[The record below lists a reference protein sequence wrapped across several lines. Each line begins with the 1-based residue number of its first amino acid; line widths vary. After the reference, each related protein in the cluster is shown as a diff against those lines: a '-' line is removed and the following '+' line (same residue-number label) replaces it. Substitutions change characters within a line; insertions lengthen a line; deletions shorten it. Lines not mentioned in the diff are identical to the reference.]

1 MAALLS
7 TENISQTYGAR
18 TLFHGI
24 NLSLN
29 EGERVGMIGPN
40 GAGKSTL
47 LKILAGVETPTEG
60 TRSLRKGS
68 RVVYLP
74 QEDEFSP
81 DETVRTALENIL
93 TKEPLEIHERDVR
106 VEKQISRLA
115 FTDPDQLVTSLSGG
129 WRKRLAIS
137 RLLILEPDLILMD
150 EPTNHLDLDGI
161 YWLEEILKGSN
172 LTFLVV
178 SHDRYLLENS
188 CDRVIELS
196 AAYPQGSLSISGNYS
211 KFLEKRE
218 QFLAGQAQQQQSL
231 ANQVRREVEWLR
243 RGPKARTTK
252 AKYRID
258 EAGRMQDE
266 LADLKMRNSQN
277 KRVNVDFAASDRRS
291 NKLINLKHGAKSYGG
306 RTLFSDL
313 SFSLERGQKLGLLGS
328 NGSGKTT
335 LVRILIGE
343 TEPDEGSIDR
353 GEGIRVA
360 LFDQNREQLDLAMTL
375 RNALAPD
382 GDQVYFQDRR
392 IHVAAWSQ
400 RFLFRPEQLDMPI
413 GQLSGGEQAR
423 VLLARMMLI
432 PADVLILDEP
442 TNNLDIPSLEVLE
455 DSINDFPGAVV
466 LITHDRYLLERVST
480 GLLGL
485 DGDGGFGLYTDYEH
499 WRQARDAAKRKRSPK
514 SEKSAKETKAAPAP
528 VPKSKGLSFKE
539 KKELETIEGDIHAA
553 EALVAELLKK
563 VEDPAIVN
571 DHVKLIDACH
581 DLEEAQT
588 RVNYLFARWEELEAK
603 KNA

>member
-7 TENISQTYGAR
+7 TENISQTFGAR

-47 LKILAGVETPTEG
+47 LKILAGLETPTEG
-60 TRSLRKGS
+60 TRSLRKGA

-74 QEDEFSP
+74 QEDTFSP
-81 DETVRTALENIL
+81 EETVRSSLLNALSNERL
-93 TKEPLEIHERDVR
+93 EEHEKEVR
-106 VEKQISRLA
+106 AEKQISRLE
-115 FTDPDQLVTSLSGG
+115 FPDPEQNASSLSGG
-129 WRKRLAIS
+129 WRKRLAIC
-137 RLLILEPDLILMD
+137 RLLVLEPDLVLMD

-161 YWLEEILKGSN
+161 FWLEGILAATN
-172 LTFLVV
+172 LTFLAV

-188 CDRVIELS
+188 CDRIIELS
-196 AAYPQGSLSISGNYS
+196 AAYPQGSLSIDGNYS

-231 ANQVRREVEWLR
+231 ANQVRREIEWLR

-252 AKYRID
+252 AKYRVD
-258 EAGRMQDE
+258 EAGRMQQE
-266 LADLKMRNSQN
+266 LADLRTRNSQN
-277 KRVNVDFAASDRRS
+277 KRVDVDFAASDRRS
-291 NKLINLKHGAKSYGG
+291 NKLINLKNVSKSLGG
-306 RTLFSDL
+306 RRLFGDL
-313 SFSLERGQKLGLLGS
+313 SVVLERGQKLGLLGA

-335 LVRILIGE
+335 LVKLLTGE
-343 TEPDEGSIDR
+343 LTPDEGTIER

-360 LFDQNREQLDLAMTL
+360 LFDQNREQLDLGMTL
-375 RNALAPD
+375 RQALAPD

-400 RFLFRPEQLDMPI
+400 RFLFRPEQLDLPLS
-413 GQLSGGEQAR
+413 QLSGGEQAR

-455 DSINDFPGAVV
+455 DSINEFPGAVV

-485 DGDGGFGLYTDYEH
+485 DGQGGFGLYTDYEH
-499 WRQARDAAKRKRSPK
+499 WKEARDEAKQRSATKIEKPAK
-514 SEKSAKETKAAPAP
+514 SVKAAPPA
-528 VPKSKGLSFKE
+528 KAKGLSYKE
-539 KKELETIEGDIHAA
+539 KKELETMESDIHVA
-553 EALVAELLKK
+553 EELVAELQKR
-563 VEDPAIVN
+563 VEDPAVVSN
-571 DHVKLIDACH
+571 HVKLAEACKV
-581 DLEEAQT
+581 LEEAQA
-588 RVNYLFARWEELEAK
+588 RVNQLYARWEELEAK
-603 KNA
+603 QSGG

>member
-7 TENISQTYGAR
+7 TENISQTFGAR

-47 LKILAGVETPTEG
+47 LKILAGLETPTEG
-60 TRSLRKGS
+60 TRSLRKGA

-74 QEDEFSP
+74 QEDTFSP
-81 DETVRTALENIL
+81 EETVRSSLLNALSNERL
-93 TKEPLEIHERDVR
+93 EEHEKEVR
-106 VEKQISRLA
+106 AEKQISRLE
-115 FTDPDQLVTSLSGG
+115 FPDPEQNASSLSGG
-129 WRKRLAIS
+129 WRKRLAIC
-137 RLLILEPDLILMD
+137 RLLVLEPDLVLMD

-161 YWLEEILKGSN
+161 FWLEGILAATN
-172 LTFLVV
+172 LTFLAV

-188 CDRVIELS
+188 CDRIIELS
-196 AAYPQGSLSISGNYS
+196 AAYPQGSLSIDGNYS

-231 ANQVRREVEWLR
+231 ANQVRREIEWLR

-252 AKYRID
+252 AKYRVD
-258 EAGRMQDE
+258 EAGRMQQE
-266 LADLKMRNSQN
+266 LADLRTRNSQN
-277 KRVNVDFAASDRRS
+277 KRVDVDFAASDRRS
-291 NKLINLKHGAKSYGG
+291 NKLINLKNVSKSLGG
-306 RTLFSDL
+306 RRLFGDL
-313 SFSLERGQKLGLLGS
+313 SVVLERGQKLGLLGA

-335 LVRILIGE
+335 LVKLLTGE
-343 TEPDEGSIDR
+343 LTPDEGTIDR

-360 LFDQNREQLDLAMTL
+360 LFDQNREQLDLGVTL
-375 RNALAPD
+375 RQALAPD

-400 RFLFRPEQLDMPI
+400 RFLFRPEQLDLPLS
-413 GQLSGGEQAR
+413 QLSGGEQAR

-455 DSINDFPGAVV
+455 DSINEFPGAVV

-485 DGDGGFGLYTDYEH
+485 DGQGGFGLYTDYEH
-499 WRQARDAAKRKRSPK
+499 WKEARDEARQ
-514 SEKSAKETKAAPAP
+514 KSAVKVEKPTKPTKATGPI
-528 VPKSKGLSFKE
+528 KSKGLSYKE
-539 KKELETIEGDIHAA
+539 KKELETMETDIHVA
-553 EALVAELLKK
+553 EELVAELQKR
-563 VEDPAIVN
+563 VEDPAVISN
-571 DHVKLIDACH
+571 HVKLAEACKV
-581 DLEEAQT
+581 LEEAQS
-588 RVNYLFARWEELEAK
+588 RVNQLYARWEELEAK
-603 KNA
+603 QSGG

>member
-7 TENISQTYGAR
+7 TENISQTFGAR

-47 LKILAGVETPTEG
+47 LKILAGLETPTEG
-60 TRSLRKGS
+60 TRSLRKGA

-74 QEDEFSP
+74 QEDTFSP
-81 DETVRTALENIL
+81 EETVRSSLLNALSNERL
-93 TKEPLEIHERDVR
+93 EEHEKEVR
-106 VEKQISRLA
+106 AEKQISRLE
-115 FTDPDQLVTSLSGG
+115 FPDPEQNASSLSGG
-129 WRKRLAIS
+129 WRKRLAIC
-137 RLLILEPDLILMD
+137 RLLVLEPDLFLMD

-161 YWLEEILKGSN
+161 FWLEGILAATN
-172 LTFLVV
+172 LTFLAV

-188 CDRVIELS
+188 CDRIIELS
-196 AAYPQGSLSISGNYS
+196 AAYPQGSLSIDGNYS

-231 ANQVRREVEWLR
+231 ANQVRREIEWLR

-252 AKYRID
+252 AKYRVD
-258 EAGRMQDE
+258 EAGRMQQE
-266 LADLKMRNSQN
+266 LADLRTRNSQN
-277 KRVNVDFAASDRRS
+277 KRVDVDFAASDRRS
-291 NKLINLKHGAKSYGG
+291 NKLINLKNVSKSLGG
-306 RTLFSDL
+306 RRLFGDL
-313 SFSLERGQKLGLLGS
+313 SVVLERGQKLGLLGA

-335 LVRILIGE
+335 LVKLLTGE
-343 TEPDEGSIDR
+343 LTPDEGTIER

-360 LFDQNREQLDLAMTL
+360 LFDQNREQLDLSMTL
-375 RNALAPD
+375 RQALAPD

-400 RFLFRPEQLDMPI
+400 RFLFRPEQLDLPLS
-413 GQLSGGEQAR
+413 QLSGGEQAR

-455 DSINDFPGAVV
+455 DSINEFPGAVV

-485 DGDGGFGLYTDYEH
+485 DGQGGFGLYTDFEH
-499 WRQARDAAKRKRSPK
+499 WKGARDEAKQ
-514 SEKSAKETKAAPAP
+514 KSAVKVEKPAKP
-528 VPKSKGLSFKE
+528 VKSAVPTKSKGLSYKE
-539 KKELETIEGDIHAA
+539 KKELETMESDIHTA
-553 EALVAELLKK
+553 EELVAELQKR
-563 VEDPAIVN
+563 VEDPAVVSN
-571 DHVKLIDACH
+571 HVKLAEACKV
-581 DLEEAQT
+581 LEEAQA
-588 RVNYLFARWEELEAK
+588 RVNQLYARWEELEAK
-603 KNA
+603 QSGG

>member
-7 TENISQTYGAR
+7 TENISQTFGAR

-47 LKILAGVETPTEG
+47 LKILAGLETPTEG
-60 TRSLRKGS
+60 TRSLRKGA

-74 QEDEFSP
+74 QEDVFSP
-81 DETVRTALENIL
+81 EETVRSSLLNALSNERL
-93 TKEPLEIHERDVR
+93 EEHEKEVR
-106 VEKQISRLA
+106 VEKQISRLE
-115 FTDPDQLVTSLSGG
+115 FSDPEQNASSLSGG
-129 WRKRLAIS
+129 WRKRLAIC
-137 RLLILEPDLILMD
+137 RLLVLEPDLVLMD

-161 YWLEEILKGSN
+161 FWLEGVLAATN
-172 LTFLVV
+172 LTFLAV

-188 CDRVIELS
+188 CDRIIELS
-196 AAYPQGSLSISGNYS
+196 AAYPQGSLSIDGNYS

-231 ANQVRREVEWLR
+231 ANQVRREIEWLR

-252 AKYRID
+252 AKYRVD
-258 EAGRMQDE
+258 EAGRMQQE
-266 LADLKMRNSQN
+266 LADLRTRNSQN
-277 KRVNVDFAASDRRS
+277 KRVDVDFSASDRRS
-291 NKLINLKHGAKSYGG
+291 NKLINLKNVSKSLGG
-306 RTLFSDL
+306 RKLFGGL
-313 SFSLERGQKLGLLGS
+313 SVVLERGQKLGLLGA

-335 LVRILIGE
+335 LVKLLTGE
-343 TEPDEGSIDR
+343 MTPDEGSIER

-360 LFDQNREQLDLAMTL
+360 LFDQNREQLDLSITL
-375 RNALAPD
+375 RQALAPD

-400 RFLFRPEQLDMPI
+400 RFLFRPEQLDLPLS
-413 GQLSGGEQAR
+413 QLSGGEQAR

-455 DSINDFPGAVV
+455 DSINEFSGAVV

-485 DGDGGFGLYTDYEH
+485 DGQGGFGLYTDFEH
-499 WRQARDAAKRKRSPK
+499 WKGARDEAKQ
-514 SEKSAKETKAAPAP
+514 KSAVKVEKPAKP
-528 VPKSKGLSFKE
+528 MKSALPTKSKGLSYKE
-539 KKELETIEGDIHAA
+539 KKELETMESDIHTA
-553 EALVAELLKK
+553 EELVAELQKR
-563 VEDPAIVN
+563 VEDPAIVSN
-571 DHVKLIDACH
+571 HVKLAEACKV
-581 DLEEAQT
+581 LEEAQA
-588 RVNYLFARWEELEAK
+588 RVNQLYARWEVLEAK
-603 KNA
+603 QSGG

>member
-7 TENISQTYGAR
+7 TENISQTFGAR

-47 LKILAGVETPTEG
+47 LKILAGLETPTEG
-60 TRSLRKGS
+60 TRSLRKGA

-74 QEDEFSP
+74 QEDTFSP
-81 DETVRTALENIL
+81 EETVRSSLLNALSNERL
-93 TKEPLEIHERDVR
+93 EEHEKEVR
-106 VEKQISRLA
+106 AEKQISRLE
-115 FTDPDQLVTSLSGG
+115 FPDPEQNASSLSGG
-129 WRKRLAIS
+129 WRKRLAIC
-137 RLLILEPDLILMD
+137 RLLVLEPDLVLMD

-161 YWLEEILKGSN
+161 FWLEGILAATN
-172 LTFLVV
+172 LTFLAV

-188 CDRVIELS
+188 CDRIIELS
-196 AAYPQGSLSISGNYS
+196 AAYPQGSLSIDGNYS

-231 ANQVRREVEWLR
+231 ANQVRREIEWLR

-252 AKYRID
+252 AKYRVD
-258 EAGRMQDE
+258 EAGRMQQE
-266 LADLKMRNSQN
+266 LADLRTRNSQN
-277 KRVNVDFAASDRRS
+277 KRVDVDFAASDRRS
-291 NKLINLKHGAKSYGG
+291 NKLINLKNVSKSLGG
-306 RTLFSDL
+306 RRLFGDL
-313 SFSLERGQKLGLLGS
+313 SVVLERGQKLGLLGA

-335 LVRILIGE
+335 LVKLLTGE
-343 TEPDEGSIDR
+343 LTPDEGTIER

-360 LFDQNREQLDLAMTL
+360 LFDQNREQLDLSMTL
-375 RNALAPD
+375 RQALAPD

-400 RFLFRPEQLDMPI
+400 RFLFRPEQLDLPLS
-413 GQLSGGEQAR
+413 QLSGGEQAR

-455 DSINDFPGAVV
+455 DSINEFPGAVV

-485 DGDGGFGLYTDYEH
+485 DGQGGFGLYTDFEH
-499 WRQARDAAKRKRSPK
+499 WKGARDEAKQK
-514 SEKSAKETKAAPAP
+514 SAVKVEKSAKP
-528 VPKSKGLSFKE
+528 VKSAVPTKSKGLSYKE
-539 KKELETIEGDIHAA
+539 KKELETMETDIHTA
-553 EALVAELLKK
+553 EELVAELQKR
-563 VEDPAIVN
+563 VEDPAVVSN
-571 DHVKLIDACH
+571 HVKLAEACKV
-581 DLEEAQT
+581 LEEAQA
-588 RVNYLFARWEELEAK
+588 RVNQLYARWEELEAK
-603 KNA
+603 QSGG

>member
-7 TENISQTYGAR
+7 TENISQTFGAR

-47 LKILAGVETPTEG
+47 LKILAGLETPTEG
-60 TRSLRKGS
+60 TRSLRKGA

-74 QEDEFSP
+74 QEDTFSP
-81 DETVRTALENIL
+81 EETVRSSLLNALSNERL
-93 TKEPLEIHERDVR
+93 EEHEKEVR
-106 VEKQISRLA
+106 AEKQISRLE
-115 FTDPDQLVTSLSGG
+115 FPDPEQNASSLSGG
-129 WRKRLAIS
+129 WRKRLAIC
-137 RLLILEPDLILMD
+137 RLLVLEPDLVLMD

-161 YWLEEILKGSN
+161 FWLEGILAATN
-172 LTFLVV
+172 LTFLAV

-188 CDRVIELS
+188 CDRIIELS
-196 AAYPQGSLSISGNYS
+196 AAYPQGSLSIDGNYS

-231 ANQVRREVEWLR
+231 ANQVRREIEWLR

-252 AKYRID
+252 AKYRVD
-258 EAGRMQDE
+258 EAGRMQQE
-266 LADLKMRNSQN
+266 LADLRTRNSQN
-277 KRVNVDFAASDRRS
+277 KRVDVDFAASDRRS
-291 NKLINLKHGAKSYGG
+291 NKLINLKNVSKSLGG
-306 RTLFSDL
+306 RRLFGDL
-313 SFSLERGQKLGLLGS
+313 SVVLERGQKLGLLGA

-335 LVRILIGE
+335 LVKLLTGE
-343 TEPDEGSIDR
+343 LTPDEGTIER

-360 LFDQNREQLDLAMTL
+360 LFDQNREQLDLSMTL
-375 RNALAPD
+375 RQALAPD

-400 RFLFRPEQLDMPI
+400 RFLFRPEQLDLPLS
-413 GQLSGGEQAR
+413 QLSGGEQAR

-455 DSINDFPGAVV
+455 DSINEFPGAVV

-485 DGDGGFGLYTDYEH
+485 DGQGGFGLYTDFEH
-499 WRQARDAAKRKRSPK
+499 WKGARDEAKQ
-514 SEKSAKETKAAPAP
+514 KSAVKVEKPAKP
-528 VPKSKGLSFKE
+528 VKSAVPTKSKGLSYKE
-539 KKELETIEGDIHAA
+539 KKELETMESDIHTA
-553 EALVAELLKK
+553 EELVAELQKR
-563 VEDPAIVN
+563 VEDPAVVSN
-571 DHVKLIDACH
+571 HVKLAEACKV
-581 DLEEAQT
+581 LEEAQA
-588 RVNYLFARWEELEAK
+588 RVNQLYARWEELEAK
-603 KNA
+603 QSGG